1 MGGREQ
7 AMTVAGAHEYTIGDM
22 AAELAQHYP
31 RATATVCGDV
41 THTHAELFERA
52 TRLASGLSADG
63 VGPGDRL
70 LWLGQNCHRLLETLV
85 AASLL
90 GASVCPVNW
99 RLSVPEL
106 RFIYADLEPAVAFI
120 QAVDAPP
127 DAKAFVGQLPA
138 GQRAYYYDGD
148 GAGSYEALLAR
159 GPASVGPA
167 GPAGPAATSGPDLPD
182 VAGRAAVLIIYG
194 MAWDGDPNGSM
205 LSSDNLL
212 LHAAVQ
218 ADLQEI
224 DRDTVLLASGPLF
237 HIGMWQT
244 LIPVWMYGGTLVMA
258 ADADAARTA
267 ELIDAHRVTLGY
279 LMPPTAEK
287 ILALPTVDDYDLST
301 LRSSLPVPGWAD
313 RVRPDTS
320 PWAAVLGRVY
330 GQTEVGGSMAYGA
343 LGYAAAYRMC
353 GRPAPG
359 YRTRIVGPD
368 ERPAAV
374 GQVGEIAVRGPYV
387 NLGYWNRPELN
398 RARWRGGWWHT
409 GDLGFIDQ
417 DGILVFVGPRGRLVK
432 SGAENIF
439 PAEVERVLESH
450 PLIREAAVIGQ
461 PDPTWGQNVVAVVV
475 ASGPL
480 TEGEVIDHCRA
491 HLASYKK
498 PKVVIFRA
506 EPLPRSAAGAKSHAP
521 LDAEYGG
528 GGYPGT

>member
-1 MGGREQ
+1 
-7 AMTVAGAHEYTIGDM
+7 MTVAGAHEYTIGDM

-31 RATATVCGDV
+31 RQTATVCGDV
-41 THTHAELFERA
+41 THTHAELFQRA
-52 TRLASGLSADG
+52 TRLAIELSADG
-63 VGPGDRL
+63 VGAGDRL
-70 LWLGQNCHRLLETLV
+70 LWLGQNCHRLLETLA

-99 RLSVPEL
+99 RLSIPEL
-106 RFIYADLEPAVAFI
+106 LFIYSDLEPAVAFI
-120 QAVDAPP
+120 QEVDAPP

-138 GQRAYYYDGD
+138 SQRAYYYDGD

-159 GPASVGPA
+159 GS
-167 GPAGPAATSGPDLPD
+167 AAPDLPE

-258 ADADAARTA
+258 ADADAVRMAG
-267 ELIDAHRVTLGY
+267 LIDAHQVTLGY
-279 LMPPTAEK
+279 LMPPTAAK
-287 ILALPTVDDYDLST
+287 ILALPNLDDYDLST
-301 LRSSLPVPGWAD
+301 LRSNMPLPGWAE
-313 RVRPDTS
+313 RVSPDAS
-320 PWAAVLGRVY
+320 PWAALLGRVY

-343 LGYAAAYRMC
+343 LGYAEAYRMC

-359 YRTRIVGPD
+359 YRTRILGPD
-368 ERPAAV
+368 GRPVPA
-374 GQVGEIAVRGPYV
+374 GEVGEIAVRGPYV
-387 NLGYWNRPELN
+387 NLGYWNRPEVN
-398 RARWRGGWWHT
+398 EARWRGGWWHT

-417 DGILVFVGPRGRLVK
+417 DGILVFVGPKGRLVK

-450 PLIREAAVIGQ
+450 PLIQEAAVIGQ
-461 PDPTWGQNVVAVVV
+461 PDPAWGQNVVAIVV
-475 ASGPL
+475 AVGEL
-480 TEGEVIDHCRA
+480 TEAEVIEHCRLQ
-491 HLASYKK
+491 LASYKK

-506 EPLPRSAAGAKSHAP
+506 EPLPRSAVGAKRHAL

-528 GGYPGT
+528 GGYPGI

>member
-1 MGGREQ
+1 MN
-7 AMTVAGAHEYTIGDM
+7 VPGAHEYTIGDM

-31 RATATVCGDV
+31 KQTATVCGDI
-41 THTHAELFERA
+41 THTHAELFQRV
-52 TRLASGLSADG
+52 TRLAIELAADG
-63 VGPGDRL
+63 VGAGDRL
-70 LWLGQNCHRLLETLV
+70 LWLGQNCHRLVETLA

-106 RFIYADLEPAVAFI
+106 QFIYADLEPAVAFI
-120 QAVDAPP
+120 QGVDAPA

-138 GQRAYYYDGD
+138 SQRAYYYDGD
-148 GAGSYEALLAR
+148 GAGSYETLLGR
-159 GPASVGPA
+159 GS
-167 GPAGPAATSGPDLPD
+167 ATADLPD
-182 VAGRAAVLIIYG
+182 VAGRTAVLIIYG
-194 MAWDGDPNGSM
+194 MAWDGDPNGSV

-212 LHAAVQ
+212 LHATVQ

-244 LIPVWMYGGTLVMA
+244 LIPVWMYGGTLVMS

-267 ELIDAHRVTLGY
+267 ELIDAHKVTLGY
-279 LMPPTAEK
+279 LMQPTAEK
-287 ILALPTVDDYDLST
+287 ILALPNVDDYDLST
-301 LRSSLPVPGWAD
+301 LRSNMPLPGWAE
-313 RVRPDTS
+313 RVSPDTS
-320 PWAAVLGRVY
+320 PWAALLGRVY

-343 LGYAAAYRMC
+343 LGYAQAYRMC

-359 YRTRIVGPD
+359 YRTRILGPD
-368 ERPAAV
+368 GRPGPAGA
-374 GQVGEIAVRGPYV
+374 VGEIAVRGPYV
-387 NLGYWNRPELN
+387 NLGYWNRPEVN
-398 RARWRGGWWHT
+398 EARWRGGWWHT

-417 DGILVFVGPRGRLVK
+417 DGILVFVGPKGRLVK

-439 PAEVERVLESH
+439 PAEVERALESH

-461 PDPTWGQNVVAVVV
+461 PDPTWGQNVVAIVV
-475 ASGPL
+475 ASGEL
-480 TEGEVIDHCRA
+480 TAAEVIDHCRA
-491 HLASYKK
+491 QLASYKK

-506 EPLPRSAAGAKSHAP
+506 EPLPRSAVGAKRHAM

-528 GGYPGT
+528 GGYPGS